1 MGTGFAQETRPV
13 NDGTCWQTE
22 AIATWS
28 RCLCRIGFRWASYR
42 PIPMKSYLITYRIPM
57 NVLLDA
63 DSVIV
68 ERYVHGDHPLAK
80 ISELHGE

>member
-1 MGTGFAQETRPV
+1 
-13 NDGTCWQTE
+13 
-22 AIATWS
+22 
-28 RCLCRIGFRWASYR
+28 
-42 PIPMKSYLITYRIPM
+42 MKSYLFTYRIPM

-68 ERYVHGDHPLAK
+68 ERYVHGDHLLAK